1 LTTTSI
7 TVFASSSM
15 IKSLTAIGRQFDA
28 ENPGASVE
36 FIFAGSADLSAALV
50 DRNDADVFVS
60 GDPDNMAAVAK
71 AGLVDGHPAP
81 LASNSLV
88 IVAAPGNHDN
98 LATFADLARPGLR
111 VAVCGG
117 TGASASAT
125 QRIEDRTGVRLH
137 PAAMDMTAN
146 GVLKDVATG
155 KVDAGLVLKTDA
167 LSAGDDISWFEFPEA
182 ADAVVTSWIALMKNS
197 DRAGL
202 AAKFINDVTG
212 PAGRKVMADDGF
224 AEPVTSY
231 GR

>member
-1 LTTTSI
+1 
-7 TVFASSSM
+7 M
-15 IKSLTAIGRQFDA
+15 IKSLTAIGKQFQA

-36 FIFAGSADLSAALV
+36 FIFAGSADLSAELA

-60 GDPDNMAAVAK
+60 GDPDNMAAVAN

-88 IVAAPGNHDN
+88 IAVAPGNHDN

-137 PAAMDMTAN
+137 PTAVDRTAK

-155 KVDAGLVLKTDA
+155 RVDAGLVLKTDA
-167 LSAGDDISWFEFPEA
+167 LSAGDNVSWFEFPEA

-212 PAGRKVMADDGF
+212 PAGMKVIADDGF

>member
-36 FIFAGSADLSAALV
+36 FIFAGSADLSAALA

>member
-1 LTTTSI
+1 
-7 TVFASSSM
+7 M
-15 IKSLTAIGRQFDA
+15 IKSLTAIGKQFQA

-36 FIFAGSADLSAALV
+36 FMFAGSADLSAELA

-60 GDPDNMAAVAK
+60 GDPDNMAAVAN

-88 IVAAPGNHDN
+88 IAVAPGNHDN

-137 PAAMDMTAN
+137 PTAVDRTAK

-155 KVDAGLVLKTDA
+155 RVDAGLVLKTDA
-167 LSAGDDISWFEFPEA
+167 LSAGDNVSWFEFPEA

-212 PAGRKVMADDGF
+212 PAGMKVIADDGF

>member
-36 FIFAGSADLSAALV
+36 FIFAGSADLSAALA

-212 PAGRKVMADDGF
+212 PAGKKVMADDGF

>member
-1 LTTTSI
+1 
-7 TVFASSSM
+7 M
-15 IKSLTAIGRQFDA
+15 IKSLTAIGKQFQA
-28 ENPGASVE
+28 ENPEASVE
-36 FIFAGSADLSAALV
+36 FIFAGSADLSAELA

-60 GDPDNMAAVAK
+60 GDPDNMAAVAN

-88 IVAAPGNHDN
+88 IAVAPGNHDN

-137 PAAMDMTAN
+137 PTAVDRTAK

-155 KVDAGLVLKTDA
+155 RVDAGLVLKTDA
-167 LSAGDDISWFEFPEA
+167 LSAGDNVSWFEFPEA

-212 PAGRKVMADDGF
+212 PAGMKVIADDGF